1 MARYVTVT
9 PAAVRSVAAT
19 ITARTVAVSRRY
31 LFASAARASIAASR
45 TVAAALSRGR
55 TALVPVRAARLVVAD
70 VVARRALAA
79 AAMSDRLVDAALGA
93 ARRLLAAVVGGRFSV
108 GNMVRRRPGA
118 GTVLAARVA
127 VAAQIRGGAASASV
141 SGSRTVGVA
150 PYTSTVTGVAA
161 LTDANDAGITDSSG
175 QNLEANG
182 TATIQSYLRWRVLV
196 PAVLGVRTVTASP
209 VAKRLLSAGAVA
221 VRTAAALPLALRRL
235 AATFIADPT
244 VPRLTALPQRLSR
257 TVATVSAARTVT
269 VGLLGIKPLT
279 ATYPGA
285 TQISASL
292 FNSTVMTD
300 SDGNPITDSTSVQ
313 FSVLI

>member
-79 AAMSDRLVDAALGA
+79 AAMSDRLVEAALGA
-93 ARRLLAAVVGGRFSV
+93 ARRLLAAAEGGRFSV

-118 GTVLAARVA
+118 GTVLAVRTAVA
-127 VAAQIRGGAASASV
+127 VQIRGGAASASV

-150 PYTSTVTGVAA
+150 PYTSRDEVNGV
-161 LTDANDAGITDSSG
+161 LVDNLGANITDSSG
-175 QNLEANG
+175 S
-182 TATIQSYLRWRVLV
+182 TIATTVVTITTSYLRWRVLV
-196 PAVLGVRTVTASP
+196 PAVVGVRTVAASP

-221 VRTAAALPLALRRL
+221 VRTVAALPLALRRL
-235 AATFIADPT
+235 ASTFIADPT
-244 VPRLTALPQRLSR
+244 VPRFTALPQRLSR